1 MTYGVR
7 SKYLGEEAQ
16 SRGLP
21 AEDHGLITFTCRLRP
36 SALPSELLRDIV
48 SGIDEICTSEHGLR
62 YDSAS

>member
-7 SKYLGEEAQ
+7 SKYLRSEAAAH
-16 SRGLP
+16 GLP

-48 SGIDEICTSEHGLR
+48 SGIDEICHSEQALR
-62 YDSAS
+62 YDSTD